1 MASFEFNLVTVN
13 HFLDYLKFE
22 KRYSEHTII
31 AYKEDLHQFFS
42 YLQEQFGIQDPT
54 LKEIAPSFIRS
65 WLASLKEAKNSAKT
79 INRKISSLKSF
90 FKYHL
95 RTGELEQSPMATIVS
110 PKIPKRLPVYV
121 EQKDTNTL
129 FQHVEFPDTWAG
141 KTDRLILAIFY
152 NTGMRRSELVN
163 LKENQV
169 NAAANNIKVLGKGNK
184 ERVIPVSA
192 ALIKEINEY
201 IAAKQTI
208 EAANRVY
215 LLINEKG
222 RQVNAPYVY
231 NAVKAYLSLVTTV
244 DKKSPHVLRHTF
256 ATHLT
261 NNGADLNAVKEL
273 LGHSSLAATQIYTHN
288 TIEKLKDIYKKAH
301 PKA

>member
-1 MASFEFNLVTVN
+1 MDPSSQPITSFLG
-13 HFLDYLKFE
+13 YLQFE
-22 KRYSEHTII
+22 KRYSSHTLI
-31 AYKEDLHQFFS
+31 AYEEDLQQFFT
-42 YLQEQFGIQDPT
+42 YLHEQFSMPEPALND
-54 LKEIAPSFIRS
+54 IAPAFIRS

-95 RTGELEQSPMATIVS
+95 RTGQLEQSPMTTIVS
-110 PKIPKRLPVYV
+110 PKIPRRLPVYV
-121 EQKDTNTL
+121 EQKDTHTL
-129 FQHVEFPDTWAG
+129 FQHVEFPDDWSG
-141 KTDRLILAIFY
+141 KTDRLILLIFY
-152 NTGMRRSELVN
+152 NTGMRLSELVN

-169 NAAANNIKVLGKGNK
+169 NAAANTIKVLGKGNK
-184 ERVIPVSA
+184 ERVIPVSP

-201 IAAKQTI
+201 MTLKNTLTSPD
-208 EAANRVY
+208 RVY
-215 LLINEKG
+215 LLVNEKG
-222 RQVNAPYVY
+222 RKLYAKYLY
-231 NAVKAYLSLVTTV
+231 YAVKKYLSLVTTI

>member
-1 MASFEFNLVTVN
+1 MQHIKPVN
-13 HFLDYLKFE
+13 DFLDYLKYE
-22 KRYSEHTII
+22 KRYSAHTIV
-31 AYKEDLHQFFS
+31 AYEEDLHQLFT
-42 YLQEQFGIQDPT
+42 YLHEKFDMAEPA
-54 LKEIAPSFIRS
+54 LAEITTSFIRS

-90 FKYHL
+90 FKYYL
-95 RTGELEQSPMATIVS
+95 RTGQLEQSPMTTIIS
-110 PKIPKRLPVYV
+110 PKMPKRLPVYV

-129 FQHVEFPDTWAG
+129 FQHVEFPDTWPG

-152 NTGMRRSELVN
+152 NTGMRLSELVN
-163 LKENQV
+163 LKEGQI
-169 NAAANNIKVLGKGNK
+169 NAAANTIKVLGKGNK
-184 ERVIPVSA
+184 ERVIPVSP
-192 ALIKEINEY
+192 ALISDIKEYLSLKNTL
-201 IAAKQTI
+201 ASPD
-208 EAANRVY
+208 RVY
-215 LLINEKG
+215 LLVNEKG
-222 RQVNAPYVY
+222 RKLYATYVY
-231 NAVKAYLSLVTTV
+231 QAVKKYLSVVTTI